1 MYELI
6 LVDAVSVIFVYYK
19 FICMSISFWKYKILY
34 IYYGY
39 IIYNINMYLWLIC
52 CNRLYIKVLSDISE
66 KVFVWKLVDN

>member
-34 IYYGY
+34 YGY
-39 IIYNINMYLWLIC
+39 IIYNISIYLWLIC
-52 CNRLYIKVLSDISE
+52 CNRLCIKVLSDISE